1 MKYKLMICIAIML
14 TVFLGVNVI
23 AFANLENITINNIE
37 YENSNS
43 NGINNYTY
51 NNSEFDYQGTTTG
64 SVLVSASQV
73 KLEERRNIITTTV
86 WAVVGTVILYFSGKV
101 LAYFRLYNRYRK
113 KIKENPENKEIK
125 KPKIEIKLKYI
136 FILFVV
142 IDVLL
147 WTIIIFR

>member
-14 TVFLGVNVI
+14 TIFLGVNVI
-23 AFANLENITINNIE
+23 AFANLENITTNSIR
-37 YENSNS
+37 YE
-43 NGINNYTY
+43 

-64 SVLVSASQV
+64 SIVVSASES
-73 KLEERRNIITTTV
+73 KLAERRDIITTTV
-86 WAVVGTVILYFSGKV
+86 LAVVGTVILYFSGKV
-101 LAYFRLYNRYRK
+101 FAYFRLYSRYRK
-113 KIKENPENKEIK
+113 KMQEEPENKEIK

>member
-14 TVFLGVNVI
+14 TIFLGVNVI
-23 AFANLENITINNIE
+23 AFANLENITTNSIR
-37 YENSNS
+37 YE
-43 NGINNYTY
+43 

-64 SVLVSASQV
+64 SVLVSASES
-73 KLEERRNIITTTV
+73 KLEERRDIITTTV
-86 WAVVGTVILYFSGKV
+86 LAVVGTVILYFSGKV
-101 LAYFRLYNRYRK
+101 LAYFRLYSRYRK
-113 KIKENPENKEIK
+113 KIQEEPENKEIK

>member
-1 MKYKLMICIAIML
+1 MKYKFMICIAIML
-14 TVFLGVNVI
+14 TIFLGVNVI
-23 AFANLENITINNIE
+23 AFANLENITTNNVE

-43 NGINNYTY
+43 VNN
-51 NNSEFDYQGTTTG
+51 NSSKKSEFDYDGTMTG
-64 SVLVSASQV
+64 SVVVSAFRA
-73 KLEERRNIITTTV
+73 KLEERRNIIATTV
-86 WAVVGTVILYFSGKV
+86 WAIVGTVILYFSGKV
-101 LAYFRLYNRYRK
+101 LAYFRLYNRYMK
-113 KIKENPENKEIK
+113 KIKEDPENKEIK

>member
-14 TVFLGVNVI
+14 TIFLGVNVI
-23 AFANLENITINNIE
+23 AFANLENITTNSIR
-37 YENSNS
+37 YEN
-43 NGINNYTY
+43 

-64 SVLVSASQV
+64 SVVVSASES
-73 KLEERRNIITTTV
+73 KLEERRDIITTTV
-86 WAVVGTVILYFSGKV
+86 LAVVGTVILYFSGKV
-101 LAYFRLYNRYRK
+101 FAYFRLYSRYRK
-113 KIKENPENKEIK
+113 KIQEEPENKEIK

>member
-14 TVFLGVNVI
+14 TIFLGVNVI
-23 AFANLENITINNIE
+23 AFANLENITTNSIR
-37 YENSNS
+37 YE
-43 NGINNYTY
+43 

-64 SVLVSASQV
+64 SVLVSASES
-73 KLEERRNIITTTV
+73 KLEERRDIITTTV
-86 WAVVGTVILYFSGKV
+86 LAVVGTVLLYFSGKV
-101 LAYFRLYNRYRK
+101 FAYFRLYSRYRK
-113 KIKENPENKEIK
+113 KIQEEPENIEIK

>member
-14 TVFLGVNVI
+14 TIFLGVNVI
-23 AFANLENITINNIE
+23 AFANLENITTNSIR
-37 YENSNS
+37 YE
-43 NGINNYTY
+43 

-64 SVLVSASQV
+64 SVLVSASES
-73 KLEERRNIITTTV
+73 KLEERRDIITTTV
-86 WAVVGTVILYFSGKV
+86 LAVVGTVILYFSEKV
-101 LAYFRLYNRYRK
+101 FAYFRLYSRYRK
-113 KIKENPENKEIK
+113 KMQEEPENKEIK

>member
-14 TVFLGVNVI
+14 TIFLGVNVI
-23 AFANLENITINNIE
+23 AFANLENITTNSIR
-37 YENSNS
+37 YE
-43 NGINNYTY
+43 

-64 SVLVSASQV
+64 SVLVSASES
-73 KLEERRNIITTTV
+73 KLEERRDIITTTV
-86 WAVVGTVILYFSGKV
+86 LAVVGTVILYFSGKV
-101 LAYFRLYNRYRK
+101 FAYFRLYSRYRK
-113 KIKENPENKEIK
+113 KMQEEPENKEIK
-125 KPKIEIKLKYI
+125 KPKIEIKLKYT